1 VNPRLPVAV
10 LVLAVTTLPALAACS
25 SRKGE
30 AERAS
35 PAGASAA
42 GGAAAAAPASSCP
55 TGPAAPAVEPA
66 RLIEDFAGGG
76 PLEGR
81 TRATPGFAVREQFQ
95 ATPDARFDPA
105 PAVDAACAG
114 GAAHVKGTAA
124 GTGATYTLV
133 FSGPPIAAG
142 APPARSVDASRS
154 QGIAFRA
161 ALGSARANRLHT
173 VELGVL
179 GSKWSYA
186 KDFALDGTAWQRV
199 AVRWSD
205 LHAAPG
211 APPFSP
217 ATLNQ
222 IVFSFPSGG
231 QVDLYLDDLAFIQ

>member
-1 VNPRLPVAV
+1 VNPRLAVAV
-10 LVLAVTTLPALAACS
+10 LVLAVTILPALAACS

-30 AERAS
+30 AERTSS
-35 PAGASAA
+35 PGANAA
-42 GGAAAAAPASSCP
+42 GSAAAAAPASSCP
-55 TGPAAPAVEPA
+55 TGPTAAAVEPA

-105 PAVDAACAG
+105 PAVAACGG

-161 ALGSARANRLHT
+161 ALGSARASRLHT

-186 KDFALDGTAWQRV
+186 KDFTLDGTAWQRV

-222 IVFSFPSGG
+222 IVFSFPSGAP
-231 QVDLYLDDLAFIQ
+231 VDVYLDDLAFF